1 MSFTTKIKNE
11 IIQLENTKSE
21 QISELSGF
29 VRNNGFISDNKLYLT
44 SENENIVKK
53 ISKLFIDIYEIK
65 VKIEQKDNLNFSKKH
80 LYQIIVEENLDFILQ
95 DIGYNDKSNNYLDNP
110 PEYIIGSIEEI
121 KAYLRGNFLCNGS
134 INDPKTSRYHM
145 ELLISKPQEAVFIQ
159 KLLNNFE
166 LNAKI
171 LTRDKGY
178 MIYIKEAE
186 KISDYIKILN
196 ASNAVLYFENI
207 RVLREKKNE
216 ANRLNNCE
224 QANLE
229 KAISSANQQL
239 EQIKIIKDNL
249 GESLLD
255 DKTREA
261 LEYRLKYK
269 EASLKELSEIISIE
283 TDKKITKSG
292 LNHRFRKIKELAEK
306 FKEKEK

>member
-1 MSFTTKIKNE
+1 MESTSVPS
-11 IIQLENTKSE
+11 KSK
-21 QISELSGF
+21 
-29 VRNNGFISDNKLYLT
+29 RK
-44 SENENIVKK
+44 
-53 ISKLFIDIYEIK
+53 
-65 VKIEQKDNLNFSKKH
+65 
-80 LYQIIVEENLDFILQ
+80 
-95 DIGYNDKSNNYLDNP
+95 
-110 PEYIIGSIEEI
+110 
-121 KAYLRGNFLCNGS
+121 
-134 INDPKTSRYHM
+134 
-145 ELLISKPQEAVFIQ
+145 
-159 KLLNNFE
+159 
-166 LNAKI
+166 
-171 LTRDKGY
+171 
-178 MIYIKEAE
+178 
-186 KISDYIKILN
+186 
-196 ASNAVLYFENI
+196 VLYFENI